1 MINFYFYSIMIV
13 SEKEIKQLY
22 QRFQQLDK
30 QAIGIIVPEDLL
42 SIPAL
47 TMNSLSKVY
56 LGFLFK
62 LTHRQ
67 NTIDEFKHPKGL
79 DFEAFLDALS
89 VFHVK
94 TPLEVKFKCKTL

>member
-1 MINFYFYSIMIV
+1 
-13 SEKEIKQLY
+13 
-22 QRFQQLDK
+22 
-30 QAIGIIVPEDLL
+30 
-42 SIPAL
+42 
-47 TMNSLSKVY
+47 MNPLSKVY

-79 DFEAFLDALS
+79 DFEAFLDALA

-94 TPLEVKFKCKTL
+94 TPLEVKFKCKYQLEERSNIEQFRFI